1 MTFDNKYLDG
11 MIIFIECLFKM
22 TLELLT
28 QDHRLAYK
36 KVMSV
41 NNSRFTLHPTNGVGV
56 GYICV
61 PAHGSQQKDLS
72 FSLGKLCPQTWT
84 MT

>member
-1 MTFDNKYLDG
+1 

-22 TLELLT
+22 TLDLMT

-36 KVMSV
+36 KVMFV
-41 NNSRFTLHPTNGVGV
+41 NNICFPPNPTNVGV

-72 FSLGKLCPQTWT
+72 FSSGKLCPRHGQ
-84 MT
+84 

>member
-11 MIIFIECLFKM
+11 MIFIECLFKM
-22 TLELLT
+22 TLDFLT
-28 QDHRLAYK
+28 QDHRLEYK
-36 KVMSV
+36 KLMFV
-41 NNSRFTLHPTNGVGV
+41 NNSHFTLNPTNVVGV